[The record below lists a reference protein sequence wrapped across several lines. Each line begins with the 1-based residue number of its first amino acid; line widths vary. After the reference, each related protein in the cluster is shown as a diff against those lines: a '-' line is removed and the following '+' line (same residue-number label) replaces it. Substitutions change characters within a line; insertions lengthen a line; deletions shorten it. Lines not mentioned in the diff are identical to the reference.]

1 MTGGQMMEGL
11 MMSEGKKIPAIAVPD
26 ETGKVR
32 KFADLVGPKGL
43 VLYFYPKDSTP
54 GCTLEAQGFRDHLAA
69 FDKLGFTV
77 AGVSKDSQKSH
88 CAFIDKQALTFPLLS
103 DPEGKLC
110 EAFGAWGEK
119 INYGKKYMG
128 IIRSTFVIGA
138 DAKVLKVYPKVS
150 VKGHVEKVLEDA
162 KAV

>member
-1 MTGGQMMEGL
+1 ML
-11 MMSEGKKIPAIAVPD
+11 SEGKKIPAFTIPD
-26 ETGKVR
+26 ETGKAR

-43 VLYFYPKDSTP
+43 VLYFYPKDSTS

-69 FDKLGFTV
+69 FKKLGFSV

-88 CAFIDKQALTFPLLS
+88 CAFIEKQALTFPLLS

-119 INYGKKYMG
+119 VNYGKKYMG
-128 IIRSTFVIGA
+128 IIRSTFLICA
-138 DAKVLKVYPKVS
+138 DGKVLKVYPKVS
-150 VKGHVEKVLEDA
+150 VKGHVEKVLEDV
-162 KAV
+162 KGV

>member
-1 MTGGQMMEGL
+1 ML
-11 MMSEGKKIPAIAVPD
+11 SEGKKIPAFAVPD
-26 ETGKVR
+26 ETGKAR

-69 FDKLGFTV
+69 FKKLDFSV

-88 CAFIDKQALTFPLLS
+88 CAFIEKQALTFPLLS

-119 INYGKKYMG
+119 VNYGKKYMG
-128 IIRSTFVIGA
+128 IIRSTFLIGA
-138 DAKVLKVYPKVS
+138 DGKVLKVYPKVS
-150 VKGHVEKVLEDA
+150 VKGHVEKVLEDV
-162 KAV
+162 KGV